1 MTRRTRTA
9 ALALSL
15 AGGVYLAAQPA
26 QASNMGFK
34 LERDFDMKTSAAPGN
49 PVLRNIYW
57 VSYPLFNGL
66 GDVADAVAINP
77 ATGEVYKNVCV
88 GDPTGPPGPAGD
100 GNIDALDAV
109 CDIWTGRN
117 DASGGSITFSYYDSA
132 TCSIGSIGAFRQF
145 GQPDFG
151 VSRQTNFPPAG
162 TDLWTPIGY
171 QVNITTRNISLGLPH
186 NRSVIVGSHDP
197 AHPGHTLHY
206 SSTCG
211 TAAARADL
219 ISMPYHSMYEGSDEI
234 LCGLEGVAWV
244 DTTPADG
251 IPDTCNGGI
260 FDDQL
265 GTTHSIQVQTFM
277 NTDPALPGGVSGIV
291 SQAAARRPVVG
302 FSLAP
307 PTPFNLVPGEAYL
320 VVMSRDHIDTIFRS
334 PHF

>member
-1 MTRRTRTA
+1 MTRRTRIA

-34 LERDFDMKTSAAPGN
+34 LERDYDFKTSAAAGN
-49 PVLRNIYW
+49 PPLRNIYW
-57 VSYPLFNGL
+57 MCFPLFNGL
-66 GDVADAVAINP
+66 GDVADAVALNGAGVP
-77 ATGEVYKNVCV
+77 YTNVCV

-100 GNIDALDAV
+100 GNIDAFDLL
-109 CDIWTGRN
+109 CDSWTGRN
-117 DASGGSITFSYYDSA
+117 DPSGGAMTVSYYNAA
-132 TCSIGSIGAFRQF
+132 TCSIGSIAATRLFNNPHVGA
-145 GQPDFG
+145 
-151 VSRQTNFPPAG
+151 SRLTNFPPAG
-162 TDLWTPIGY
+162 TDLWTDIGY
-171 QVNITTRNISLGLPH
+171 QINVGQPVLANGLPR

-197 AHPGHTLHY
+197 SFGGHTIHF
-206 SSTCG
+206 STTCG

-219 ISMPYHSMYEGSDEI
+219 VAIPYHSMYKKSHEI

-260 FDDQL
+260 FDDQA
-265 GTTHSIQVQTFM
+265 GPTHSIIVSTFS
-277 NTDPALPGGVSGIV
+277 NTDPAIPGGVSGII
-291 SQAAARRPVVG
+291 SQAARRNAITG

-320 VVMSRDHIDTIFRS
+320 VNIGSAHIDTILRS